1 MANSP
6 RKANHERLE
15 ENLLMH
21 IQFKH
26 QDLHFPVRVFILS
39 SNPVRF
45 RLRLHLTANVPT
57 LQDLFSRKHRFPF
70 FAKVARDAYLCR
82 RLTDAK
88 LTPLS
93 RGFKGTLSEA
103 YHIMTCYLHV
113 LARALT

>member
-15 ENLLMH
+15 ENLLMY

-70 FAKVARDAYLCR
+70 FAKVARSLRPRYEAFR
-82 RLTDAK
+82 TWRS
-88 LTPLS
+88 S
-93 RGFKGTLSEA
+93 RYRS
-103 YHIMTCYLHV
+103 
-113 LARALT
+113 AR

>member
-15 ENLLMH
+15 ENLLMY

-45 RLRLHLTANVPT
+45 RLRLRLHLTANVPT
-57 LQDLFSRKHRFPF
+57 LQDLFSLSIAFPF
-70 FAKVARDAYLCR
+70 LQK
-82 RLTDAK
+82 
-88 LTPLS
+88 
-93 RGFKGTLSEA
+93 
-103 YHIMTCYLHV
+103 
-113 LARALT
+113 